1 MTRCYLDEVEAYQM
15 RLKWNR
21 ELLCGE
27 PKNAFLPF
35 PLTQNCGCWRRRFVS
50 LEVLCDMIYDSVG
63 DMIDG

>member
-1 MTRCYLDEVEAYQM
+1 MTRCYLDEVEAGRWYQM

-35 PLTQNCGCWRRRFVS
+35 PLTKTVAVGGAD
-50 LEVLCDMIYDSVG
+50 LCPGKCFAI
-63 DMIDG
+63 